1 MRVMV
6 LSKAA
11 EGMTLGEPTPEA
23 LEAFAAMDRFTEELV
38 KAGVFVAAA
47 GLKNDA
53 HSRRIVSDGVNRTVI
68 DGPFAETRELVVGFS
83 IWEVKDMDEAMAW
96 AQRAPIMPGMTG
108 ARFAQAIASSISLT
122 SQIEKPA
129 ISSRLS
135 ANGPS
140 MTVRLAPSE
149 TMRLA
154 WASFLRPAAATKT
167 PALTSSSVNRSI
179 AANASSASGVGSPNV
194 IPSVALAKTI
204 TRIVSLLV

>member
-53 HSRRIVSDGVNRTVI
+53 SKRIVFDGSSRTVI

-96 AQRAPIMPGMTG
+96 AKRAPVMPGMKG
-108 ARFAQAIASSISLT
+108 EMEIRPFYEAQD
-122 SQIEKPA
+122 
-129 ISSRLS
+129 
-135 ANGPS
+135 
-140 MTVRLAPSE
+140 LAEFVTPE
-149 TMRLA
+149 ELA
-154 WASFLRPAAATKT
+154 APREGERGKL
-167 PALTSSSVNRSI
+167 
-179 AANASSASGVGSPNV
+179 GV
-194 IPSVALAKTI
+194 A
-204 TRIVSLLV
+204 